1 MDIKKEEFNATSF
14 FSLKESIVYSENAI
28 VSKKVLKKTTGN
40 ITLFAFD
47 KDQELSEHTAPY
59 DALVQVLEGT
69 VRIRIDKNEFQLNEG
84 LSIIMPANI
93 PHAVYAINK
102 FKMLLTMIKS

>member
-28 VSKKVLKKTTGN
+28 VSKQVLKKTTGN

-93 PHAVYAINK
+93 PHSVYAVQS
-102 FKMLLTMIKS
+102 FKMILTMIKS